1 MKLFLS
7 YRILYWLRCCKIREI
22 VEYHYELYLSC
33 LSVLPAKNMSAQEEK
48 VNGTEIF
55 PVALQSSA

>member
-7 YRILYWLRCCKIREI
+7 YRILYCLRCCKIRKI
-22 VEYHYELYLSC
+22 VEYRYELYLSC
-33 LSVLPAKNMSAQEEK
+33 LSVLPAKNVSAQEK

-55 PVALQSSA
+55 PVAIKSSA